1 MKYIFHA
8 ISIVSLFLVMIEY
21 RVLLIL
27 SIFYPVFY
35 IGGALAIKHH
45 EILDTYSMEIDLFSI
60 WMKNKGMT
68 RATQQAYLND
78 TRHFLHEVHPASVKQ
93 LGKMDVMRFLSG
105 CREKGAGDEARNRKL
120 SSLRSFFKALIEM
133 EAADTNPAVLIA
145 KSKQEKNRI
154 PVYLEEN
161 ELEALV
167 QSIHGKYYYRNLA
180 IVLLMAYAGLRVGE
194 IHRLNVPDIRQ
205 DGAIHVLGKG
215 RKWRV
220 IPLPSA
226 LHEVLRK
233 ALEDRVDVRQG
244 KEQPVFVSQFG
255 RRLSI
260 RMIQTVADTT
270 IRQLKLE
277 RPSLEDRPLSSH
289 KLRHSFA
296 TMQIR
301 SGTDI
306 RTLQELLGHASI
318 ETTQIYT
325 HIDNKQLQHA
335 MGNISSK
342 IPAGLIK

>member
-1 MKYIFHA
+1 M
-8 ISIVSLFLVMIEY
+8 
-21 RVLLIL
+21 
-27 SIFYPVFY
+27 
-35 IGGALAIKHH
+35 GQH
-45 EILDTYSMEIDLFSI
+45 EVADCYGLEMELFSI

-68 RATQQAYLND
+68 KSTHRAYMSD
-78 TRHFLHEVHPASVKQ
+78 VSFFLQMVYPAETKKIS
-93 LGKMDVMRFLSG
+93 KMEIMRYMAA

-133 EAADTNPAVLIA
+133 EHMDSNPAALIA

-161 ELEALV
+161 ELEALL
-167 QSIHGKYYYRNLA
+167 HAMKGKYYIRNVS

-194 IHRLNVPDIRQ
+194 IHRMNVQDLQQ
-205 DGAIHVLGKG
+205 DGSIHILGKG

-220 IPLPSA
+220 VPLPDA
-226 LHEVLRK
+226 LRQMLNE
-233 ALEDRVDVRQG
+233 ALADRRESKQG
-244 KEQPVFVSQFG
+244 KEQPFFVSQFG

-260 RMIQTVADTT
+260 RMIQTVADET
-270 IRQLKLE
+270 IKQLKLSMPALADK
-277 RPSLEDRPLSSH
+277 RISSH

-325 HIDNKQLQHA
+325 HIDNKQLRSA
-335 MGNISSK
+335 MNNISSK
-342 IPAGLIK
+342 IPVQFQNR

>member
-1 MKYIFHA
+1 MQNRQHEVTENYG
-8 ISIVSLFLVMIEY
+8 IE
-21 RVLLIL
+21 L
-27 SIFYPVFY
+27 
-35 IGGALAIKHH
+35 
-45 EILDTYSMEIDLFSI
+45 ELFSI

-68 RATQQAYLND
+68 KSTHQAYMSD
-78 TRHFLHEVHPASVKQ
+78 VTYFLQTAYPKETKKIA
-93 LGKMDVMRFLSG
+93 KMDIMRYMAV
-105 CREKGAGDEARNRKL
+105 CREKGVGDEARNRKL

-133 EAADTNPAVLIA
+133 EHMEGNPAALIA

-161 ELEALV
+161 ELEGLLH
-167 QSIHGKYYYRNLA
+167 SIQGKYYIRNVA
-180 IVLLMAYAGLRVGE
+180 IVLLMSYAGLRVGE
-194 IHRLNVPDIRQ
+194 VHRMNVQDLHQ
-205 DGAIHVLGKG
+205 DGSIHILGKG

-226 LHEVLRK
+226 LQDILNDALSERK
-233 ALEDRVDVRQG
+233 ESRQG
-244 KEQPVFVSQFG
+244 KEQPFFVSQFG

-260 RMIQTVADTT
+260 RMIQTIADDT
-270 IRQLKLE
+270 IKLLKE
-277 RPSLEDRPLSSH
+277 ANPSLADKRLSSH

-325 HIDNKQLQHA
+325 HIDNKQLRNA
-335 MGNISSK
+335 MNNISDK
-342 IPAGLIK
+342 IPGGLRDK

>member
-1 MKYIFHA
+1 MGY
-8 ISIVSLFLVMIEY
+8 
-21 RVLLIL
+21 
-27 SIFYPVFY
+27 
-35 IGGALAIKHH
+35 H
-45 EILDTYSMEIDLFSI
+45 EVTDSYGLEMDLFSI

-68 RATQQAYLND
+68 KSTHQAYMSD
-78 TRHFLHEVHPASVKQ
+78 VSYFLLTVHPTETKKIT
-93 LGKMDVMRFLSG
+93 KMDIMRYMAL

-120 SSLRSFFKALIEM
+120 SSLRSFFKAMIEM
-133 EAADTNPAVLIA
+133 EHLESNPAALIA

-161 ELEALV
+161 ELEALL
-167 QSIHGKYYYRNLA
+167 HTMKGKYYIRNVS

-194 IHRLNVPDIRQ
+194 VHRMNVQDLQQ
-205 DGAIHVLGKG
+205 DGSIHILGKG

-220 IPLPSA
+220 IPLPEA
-226 LHEVLRK
+226 LQHMLNEALADRK
-233 ALEDRVDVRQG
+233 ESRQG
-244 KEQPVFVSQFG
+244 KEQPFFVSQFG

-260 RMIQTVADTT
+260 RMIQTIADDT
-270 IRQLKLE
+270 IKQLKEQMPALADK
-277 RPSLEDRPLSSH
+277 RLSSH

-325 HIDNKQLQHA
+325 HIDNKQLRSA
-335 MGNISSK
+335 MNNISSK
-342 IPAGLIK
+342 IPLKFQSS

>member
-1 MKYIFHA
+1 M
-8 ISIVSLFLVMIEY
+8 
-21 RVLLIL
+21 
-27 SIFYPVFY
+27 
-35 IGGALAIKHH
+35 GQH
-45 EILDTYSMEIDLFSI
+45 EVADCYGLEMELFSI

-68 RATQQAYLND
+68 KSTHRAYMSD
-78 TRHFLHEVHPASVKQ
+78 VSFFLQTVYPTETKKIS
-93 LGKMDVMRFLSG
+93 KMEIMRYMAA

-120 SSLRSFFKALIEM
+120 SSLRSFFRALIEM
-133 EAADTNPAVLIA
+133 EHMDSNPAALIA

-161 ELEALV
+161 ELEALL
-167 QSIHGKYYYRNLA
+167 QAMKGKYYIRNVS

-194 IHRLNVPDIRQ
+194 IHRMNVQDLQQ
-205 DGAIHVLGKG
+205 DGSIHILGKG

-220 IPLPSA
+220 VPLPDA
-226 LHEVLRK
+226 LRQMLNE
-233 ALEDRVDVRQG
+233 ALADRRESKQG
-244 KEQPVFVSQFG
+244 KEQPFFVSQFG

-260 RMIQTVADTT
+260 RMIQTVADET
-270 IRQLKLE
+270 IKQLKLTMPALADK
-277 RPSLEDRPLSSH
+277 RISSH

-325 HIDNKQLQHA
+325 HIDNKQLRSA
-335 MGNISSK
+335 MNNISGK
-342 IPAGLIK
+342 IPVQFQNR

>member
-1 MKYIFHA
+1 MEAVEEI
-8 ISIVSLFLVMIEY
+8 
-21 RVLLIL
+21 R
-27 SIFYPVFY
+27 
-35 IGGALAIKHH
+35 HH
-45 EILDTYSMEIDLFSI
+45 EIVDTYGMELELFSI

-68 RATQQAYLND
+68 KATQQAYLND
-78 TRHFLHEVHPASVKQ
+78 TRHFLHEVVPAEVKK
-93 LGKMDVMRFLSG
+93 LGKMDVMRFLSN
-105 CREKGAGDEARNRKL
+105 CRENGAGDEARNRKL

-133 EAADTNPAVLIA
+133 EAADANPAALIA
-145 KSKQEKNRI
+145 KSKQEKDRI

-161 ELEALV
+161 ELERLL
-167 QSIHGKYYYRNLA
+167 QSISGKYYIRNMT

-194 IHRLNVPDIRQ
+194 VHRMNIHDVRQ
-205 DGAIHVLGKG
+205 DGSIHILGKG

-220 IPLPSA
+220 IPLPTA
-226 LHEVLRK
+226 MHEVLRK
-233 ALEDRVDVRQG
+233 ALEERLDARIG
-244 KEQPVFVSQFG
+244 KEQPFFVSQFG

-260 RMIQTVADTT
+260 RMIQTIADNT
-270 IRQLKLE
+270 IMKLKE
-277 RPSLEDRPLSSH
+277 AMPELEDKRISSH

-335 MGNISSK
+335 MSNISDK
-342 IPAGLIK
+342 IPSGLLD

>member
-1 MKYIFHA
+1 
-8 ISIVSLFLVMIEY
+8 
-21 RVLLIL
+21 
-27 SIFYPVFY
+27 
-35 IGGALAIKHH
+35 
-45 EILDTYSMEIDLFSI
+45 MELELFSI

-68 RATQQAYLND
+68 KATQQAYLND
-78 TRHFLHEVHPASVKQ
+78 TRHFLHEVVPAEVKK
-93 LGKMDVMRFLSG
+93 LGKMDVMRFLSN
-105 CREKGAGDEARNRKL
+105 CRENGAGDEARNRKL

-133 EAADTNPAVLIA
+133 EAADANPAALIA
-145 KSKQEKNRI
+145 KSKQEKDRI

-161 ELEALV
+161 ELERLL
-167 QSIHGKYYYRNLA
+167 QSISGKYYIRNMT

-194 IHRLNVPDIRQ
+194 VHRMNIHDVRQ
-205 DGAIHVLGKG
+205 DGSIHILGKG

-220 IPLPSA
+220 IPLPTA
-226 LHEVLRK
+226 MHEVLRK
-233 ALEDRVDVRQG
+233 ALEERLDARIG
-244 KEQPVFVSQFG
+244 KEQPFFVSQFG

-260 RMIQTVADTT
+260 RMIQTIADNT
-270 IRQLKLE
+270 IMKLKE
-277 RPSLEDRPLSSH
+277 AMPELEDKRISSH

-335 MGNISSK
+335 MSNISDK
-342 IPAGLIK
+342 IPSGLLD

>member
-1 MKYIFHA
+1 MQIRKLEVLECY
-8 ISIVSLFLVMIEY
+8 VIE
-21 RVLLIL
+21 V
-27 SIFYPVFY
+27 
-35 IGGALAIKHH
+35 
-45 EILDTYSMEIDLFSI
+45 ELFSV

-68 RATQQAYLND
+68 KATHQAYMND
-78 TRHFLHEVHPASVKQ
+78 ACHFLQTVYPTETKRIT
-93 LGKMDVMRFLSG
+93 KMDIMRFLSV

-133 EAADTNPAVLIA
+133 EHMDSNPAALIA

-161 ELEALV
+161 ELEALL
-167 QSIHGKYYYRNLA
+167 QTISGKYYIRNVA
-180 IVLLMAYAGLRVGE
+180 VVLLMAYAGLRVGE
-194 IHRLNVPDIRQ
+194 VHRMNVQDFRQ
-205 DGAIHVLGKG
+205 DGSIHILGKG

-220 IPLPSA
+220 IPLPEA
-226 LHEVLRK
+226 LQSVLRQ
-233 ALEDRVDVRQG
+233 ALDERKDSRQG
-244 KEQPVFVSQFG
+244 KEQPFFVSQFG

-260 RMIQTVADTT
+260 RMIQTIADGIITL
-270 IRQLKLE
+270 LKVEMPALANK
-277 RPSLEDRPLSSH
+277 RISSH

-325 HIDNKQLQHA
+325 HIDNKQLKTA
-335 MGNISSK
+335 MNNISSK
-342 IPAGLIK
+342 IPIYIHSKVT